1 MKITQIIKRAWN
13 NLIGSP
19 DDLSDEEML
28 EWLGIGTNLKKQEI
42 KTPNESFPYKMEEN
56 GGRFLKTGVQNT
68 KNREN
73 MGIEPLRCAQT
84 PYRAKRHAA

>member
-1 MKITQIIKRAWN
+1 LVYFSIGKFQKVKIF
-13 NLIGSP
+13 
-19 DDLSDEEML
+19 
-28 EWLGIGTNLKKQEI
+28 LKKQEI
-42 KTPNESFPYKMEEN
+42 KAPNESFPYKMEEN

-84 PYRAKRHAA
+84 PYRAKRYAA

>member
-1 MKITQIIKRAWN
+1 LVYFSIGKFQKVKIF
-13 NLIGSP
+13 
-19 DDLSDEEML
+19 
-28 EWLGIGTNLKKQEI
+28 LKKQEI

-56 GGRFLKTGVQNT
+56 GGLFLKTGVQNT
-68 KNREN
+68 KKREN